1 MPLLRRHIEKYSD
14 SVGFGGFSSRIVALI
29 AKLQPMPD
37 IPLGFRRLAEIYD
50 IRLAQPLF
58 TRSRLGSVRQRE
70 AADGQEVRTWPV
82 QYQPVDNFRGHFEF
96 GLKYERLSFE
106 LFSRLFHRVDPEDV
120 AAWVRDEPMGRYARR
135 AAFFYEWFTGR
146 QLAVPDTPPNVGYV
160 DAIDAGQ
167 YLAAQRPDRVRRWR
181 VNDNLPGSRDFCP
194 MVFLGSQEQRDW
206 LYDVA
211 AGVQSLDDTYGA
223 ELLLR
228 SAAWLTFK
236 ESRAS
241 FAIEHEAD
249 QQDRVRRFA
258 AAIAHYSGRMDDPMA
273 PEQLLTLQQAVLGEA
288 ALRVGI
294 RQSPVFVGE
303 RSFAREI
310 VHYIAPPAG
319 LVTDML
325 GALRRFEARTR
336 GTSPVARAAAVSFAF
351 IYLHPLADGNG
362 RIHRFLINH
371 LLAADKVVPANIIV
385 PVSATIAG
393 SAKGRADYDLA
404 LEAFSRPFMQLYADA
419 YRFGQQRVCPDG
431 VETNF
436 EFLQTQDA
444 EHAWR
449 YLDLTGHAR
458 YLSGVLRQTVE
469 QEMAQEALALR
480 RNDQARAAI
489 KDFVEMPDADADRII
504 RSLREGGWQVS
515 NKLRKSLPQVFAE
528 DGAFYARH
536 ARIITAVRAVFQ
548 GDGVEIE

>member
-1 MPLLRRHIEKYSD
+1 MSD
-14 SVGFGGFSSRIVALI
+14 IF
-29 AKLQPMPD
+29 
-37 IPLGFRRLAEIYD
+37 LGFHRLAEIYD
-50 IRLAQPLF
+50 IQLVRPLF

-70 AADGQEVRTWPV
+70 AVDGLETRTWTV
-82 QYQPVDNFRGHFEF
+82 RYQPADNFRGHFEF
-96 GLKYERLSFE
+96 GLKYERLNFE
-106 LFSRLFHRVDPEDV
+106 FFSRLFHRVEPQDV
-120 AAWVRDEPMGRYARR
+120 AAWVRDEPTGSYARR

-146 QLAVPDTPPNVGYV
+146 RLAVPDTAPNVGYV
-160 DAIDAGQ
+160 DAIDAVQ
-167 YLAAQRPDRVRRWR
+167 YLAAQRPERVRRWR
-181 VNDNLPGSRDFCP
+181 VNDNLPGSRNFCP
-194 MVFLGSQEQRDW
+194 MVFLGPQDQRDW

-211 AGVQSLDDTYGA
+211 AGVQSLDDTYGP

-249 QQDRVRRFA
+249 QQDRVKRFA
-258 AAIAHYSGRMDDPMA
+258 AAIAQYSGRMDDPMA
-273 PEQLLTLQQAVLGEA
+273 PEQLLTLQRAVLGGA
-288 ALRVGI
+288 ALRVGT

-303 RSFAREI
+303 RSFAREV
-310 VHYIAPPAG
+310 VHYIAPPPE
-319 LVTDML
+319 LVADML

-336 GTSPVARAAAVSFAF
+336 GASPVARGAAVSFAF

-362 RIHRFLINH
+362 RIHRFLVNH
-371 LLAADKVVPANIIV
+371 LLAADKAVPVNLIV

-404 LEAFSRPFMQLYADA
+404 LEAFSRPFMQRYADA
-419 YRFGQQRVCPDG
+419 WRFGQKRVCPDG

-444 EHAWR
+444 QHAWR
-449 YLDLTGHAR
+449 YPDLTVQVR

-489 KDFVEMPDADADRII
+489 KDCVEMPDVDADRII
-504 RSLREGGWQVS
+504 RSLKEGGWQVS
-515 NKLRKSLPQVFAE
+515 NKLRTALPQIFAE
-528 DGAFYARH
+528 GGAFYARH
-536 ARIITAVRAVFQ
+536 AQIIDAVQAVFES
-548 GDGVEIE
+548 DGTEAE

>member
-1 MPLLRRHIEKYSD
+1 
-14 SVGFGGFSSRIVALI
+14 
-29 AKLQPMPD
+29 MPD
-37 IPLGFRRLAEIYD
+37 TLLGFRRLAEIYG
-50 IRLAQPLF
+50 IQLAQPLF
-58 TRSRLGSVRQRE
+58 TRSRLGPVRQRE
-70 AADGQEVRTWPV
+70 ATDGQEIRTWPAR
-82 QYQPVDNFRGHFEF
+82 YQPADSFRGHFEF
-96 GLKYERLSFE
+96 GLKYERLSLEF
-106 LFSRLFHRVDPEDV
+106 FSRLFHRIEPEDV
-120 AAWVRDEPMGRYARR
+120 AAWVRDEPTGSYARR

-146 QLAVPDTPPNVGYV
+146 HLAVPDTAPNVGYV
-160 DAIDAGQ
+160 NAIDAGQ
-167 YLAAQRPDRVRRWR
+167 YLVAQRPERVRRWR

-194 MVFLGSQEQRDW
+194 MVFLGPQEQRDW

-211 AGVQSLDDTYGA
+211 AGVQTLDDTYGP

-249 QQDRVRRFA
+249 QQDRVKRFA
-258 AAIAHYSGRMDDPMA
+258 MAIAHYSGRMDDPMA
-273 PEQLLTLQQAVLGEA
+273 PEQLLVLQRAVLGDA
-288 ALRVGI
+288 SLRAGI

-303 RSFAREI
+303 RGFAGEI
-310 VHYIAPPAG
+310 VHYIAPPAQ
-319 LVTDML
+319 LVVDML
-325 GALRRFEARTR
+325 DALRRFEARTR
-336 GTSPVARAAAVSFAF
+336 GASPVARAAAVSFAF

-362 RIHRFLINH
+362 RIHRFLIHH
-371 LLAADKVVPANIIV
+371 LLAADKAVPANIIV

-393 SAKGRADYDLA
+393 SAKGRANYDLA
-404 LEAFSRPFMQLYADA
+404 LEAFSRPFMQMYADA
-419 YRFGQQRVCPDG
+419 YRFGRKSVCPDG

-444 EHAWR
+444 QHAWR
-449 YLDLTGHAR
+449 YPDLTGQAR

-504 RSLREGGWQVS
+504 RSLKEGGWQVS
-515 NKLRKSLPQVFAE
+515 NKLRKGLPQIFAE
-528 DGAFYARH
+528 DGAFYPRH
-536 ARIITAVRAVFQ
+536 AQIIAAVQAVFASDES
-548 GDGVEIE
+548 GAN

>member
-1 MPLLRRHIEKYSD
+1 
-14 SVGFGGFSSRIVALI
+14 
-29 AKLQPMPD
+29 MPD
-37 IPLGFRRLAEIYD
+37 TLLGFHRLAEMYAIP
-50 IRLAQPLF
+50 LVQPLF
-58 TRSRLGSVRQRE
+58 TRSRLGPVRQRD
-70 AADGQEVRTWPV
+70 AADGQETRTWTA
-82 QYQPVDNFRGHFEF
+82 QYQPPDNFRGHFEF

-106 LFSRLFHRVDPEDV
+106 FFSRLFHRVEPEDV
-120 AAWVRDEPMGRYARR
+120 AAWVRDEPTGSYARR

-146 QLAVPDTPPNVGYV
+146 PLAVPDTAPNVGYV

-194 MVFLGSQEQRDW
+194 MVFLGPQEQRGW
-206 LYDVA
+206 LYDMA
-211 AGVQSLDDTYGA
+211 AGVQSLDDTYGP

-249 QQDRVRRFA
+249 KQDRVKRFA
-258 AAIAHYSGRMDDPMA
+258 AAIGTYSGRMDDPMA
-273 PEQLLTLQQAVLGEA
+273 PAQLLTLQQAVLGAA

-303 RSFAREI
+303 RSFVSEI
-310 VHYIAPPAG
+310 VHYIAPPAE
-319 LVTDML
+319 LVADML
-325 GALRRFEARTR
+325 DALRRFEVRTR

-362 RIHRFLINH
+362 RIHRFLVNH
-371 LLAADKVVPANIIV
+371 LLAADKVVPAKLIV

-393 SAKGRADYDLA
+393 SAKGRADYDQA
-404 LEAFSRPFMQLYADA
+404 LEAFSRPFMQVYADA
-419 YRFGQQRVCPDG
+419 YRFGPKRLCPDG

-436 EFLQTQDA
+436 EFLRTDDA
-444 EHAWR
+444 QHAWR
-449 YLDLTGHAR
+449 YLDLTGQAR

-480 RNDQARAAI
+480 RYDEARAAI
-489 KDFVEMPDADADRII
+489 KDLVEMPDPDADLII
-504 RSLREGGWQVS
+504 RSLQEGAWQLS
-515 NKLRKSLPQVFAE
+515 NKLRKTLPQIFAE

-536 ARIITAVRAVFQ
+536 AQIIAAVRAVFE
-548 GDGVEIE
+548 GEGPEAEHE

>member
-1 MPLLRRHIEKYSD
+1 
-14 SVGFGGFSSRIVALI
+14 
-29 AKLQPMPD
+29 MPD
-37 IPLGFRRLAEIYD
+37 TLLGFHRLAEIYGVQ
-50 IRLAQPLF
+50 LVQPLF
-58 TRSRLGSVRQRE
+58 TRSRLGPVRQRE
-70 AADGQEVRTWPV
+70 AVDGQETRTWTPP
-82 QYQPVDNFRGHFEF
+82 YQPADSYRGHFEF
-96 GLKYERLSFE
+96 GLKYERISFE
-106 LFSRLFHRVDPEDV
+106 FFSRLFHRVEPEDV
-120 AAWVRDEPMGRYARR
+120 AAWVRDEPTGSYARR

-146 QLAVPDTPPNVGYV
+146 QLAVPDTAPNVGYV

-194 MVFLGSQEQRDW
+194 MVFLGPREQRGW
-206 LYDVA
+206 LYDVT
-211 AGVQSLDDTYGA
+211 AGVQSLDDTYGP

-249 QQDRVRRFA
+249 KQDRVKRFA
-258 AAIAHYSGRMDDPMA
+258 AAIGTYSGRMDDPMA

-303 RSFAREI
+303 RSFVSEI
-310 VHYIAPPAG
+310 VHYIAPSEE
-319 LVTDML
+319 LVVDML
-325 GALRRFEARTR
+325 DALRRFEARTR
-336 GTSPVARAAAVSFAF
+336 GASPVARAAAVSFAF
-351 IYLHPLADGNG
+351 VYLHPLADGNG
-362 RIHRFLINH
+362 RINRFLVNH

-393 SAKGRADYDLA
+393 SAKGRADYDQA
-404 LEAFSRPFMQLYADA
+404 LEAFSRPFMQVYADA
-419 YRFGQQRVCPDG
+419 YRFGPKRLCPDG

-436 EFLQTQDA
+436 EFLRTKGAQ
-444 EHAWR
+444 HAWR
-449 YLDLTGHAR
+449 YLDLTGQAR

-480 RNDQARAAI
+480 RYDEARAAI
-489 KDFVEMPDADADRII
+489 KDLVEMPDPDADRII
-504 RSLREGGWQVS
+504 RSLKEGGWQVS
-515 NKLRKSLPQVFAE
+515 NKLRKSLPQIFAE
-528 DGAFYARH
+528 DGVFYARQ
-536 ARIITAVRAVFQ
+536 ARIIAAVRAVFE
-548 GDGVEIE
+548 DGGTEAEAALD